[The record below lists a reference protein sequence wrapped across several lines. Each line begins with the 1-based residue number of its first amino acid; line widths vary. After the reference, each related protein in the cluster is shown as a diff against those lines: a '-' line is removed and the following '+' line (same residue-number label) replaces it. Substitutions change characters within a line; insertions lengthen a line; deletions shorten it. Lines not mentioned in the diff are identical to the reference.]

1 MGLDRA
7 RPLDPGPPH
16 RTLSTILRFIRK
28 RPDLTAST
36 FPSLPH
42 RLSPRRAIAALAA
55 DRAALAWTA
64 TAVFV
69 LCLLVRSPDLF
80 RHPRFWAE
88 EGNLYYKSMRDL
100 PVLRALGFVANGN
113 YQFLT
118 NLFVELAVLS
128 PPRQAAVPTTYLPLL
143 VAALGCFLMA
153 RLLVSAGCSALPVIL
168 GAALFALQ
176 TGGYEVFLSATNVQ
190 WVCSV
195 VTLLLALQEDVAAS
209 GAAAWGRYGLLAAC
223 GFTGTPSCMLLPLFV
238 GMAWHRP
245 SRYRFALAA
254 ILAVAVAVQV
264 GVILTHAGQVHRAF
278 AVTPAIAIAFAIQTV
293 LVGAL
298 PVEAM
303 NDVAIPL
310 RDQAAHWVGTAA
322 QLVLVGCAGL
332 GILATLGLDRLGP
345 RRVATLVAAAL
356 GIGVLNA
363 FATLGRAD
371 DLVSGWAGARYFF
384 LPTTCL
390 IVLLAS
396 GLGAGATAMRVV
408 AGLLAV
414 VALGNAAVSVVDSG
428 WTGLF
433 VSGPSV
439 SAGVD
444 RCRAAGPCRVPVGPN
459 GFGLTVDMLVGS
471 RSRPSATT
479 P

>member
-1 MGLDRA
+1 M
-7 RPLDPGPPH
+7 
-16 RTLSTILRFIRK
+16 
-28 RPDLTAST
+28 
-36 FPSLPH
+36 
-42 RLSPRRAIAALAA
+42 
-55 DRAALAWTA
+55 A

-69 LCLLVRSPDLF
+69 LCLVVRSPDLF

-88 EGNLYYKSMRDL
+88 EGNLYFRAMRDL
-100 PVLRALGFVANGN
+100 PLRRALGFVANGN

-128 PPRQAAVPTTYLPLL
+128 PPRQAALPTTYLPLL
-143 VAALGCFLMA
+143 VAALGCFLLA
-153 RLLVSAGCSALPVIL
+153 RLLVAAGCPALAVIVA
-168 GAALFALQ
+168 AALFALQ
-176 TGGYEVFLSATNVQ
+176 AGGYEVFLSATNVQ

-209 GAAAWGRYGLLAAC
+209 SAVAWGRYGLLAAC

-238 GMAWHRP
+238 GLAWHRP

-254 ILAVAVAVQV
+254 ILAVAVAVQS

-278 AVTPAIAIAFAIQTV
+278 AVTPAIAIAFALQAV
-293 LVGAL
+293 LDGAL
-298 PVEAM
+298 PIDAVSS
-303 NDVAIPL
+303 VALPL
-310 RDQAAHWVGTAA
+310 HDKAAHWAGMAA
-322 QLVLVGCAGL
+322 QVVLLGCAGL
-332 GILATLGLDRLGP
+332 GILATLGQDRLGQ
-345 RRVATLVAAAL
+345 RRVAVLVAAAL
-356 GIGVLNA
+356 GIGLLNA
-363 FATLGRAD
+363 FAALGGVQ

-390 IVLLAS
+390 IVLLAA
-396 GLGAGATAMRVV
+396 GLGAGPRALRVV
-408 AGLLAV
+408 AGLLAAA
-414 VALGNAAVSVVDSG
+414 ALGNAAVSVVDAG

-444 RCRAAGPCRVPVGPN
+444 RCHADGLCRVPVGPT

-471 RSRPSATT
+471 GSRPAATT

>member
-1 MGLDRA
+1 M
-7 RPLDPGPPH
+7 
-16 RTLSTILRFIRK
+16 
-28 RPDLTAST
+28 TASIV
-36 FPSLPH
+36 PSAPQ
-42 RLSPRRAIAALAA
+42 RLSLGRRRIAALAA
-55 DRAALAWTA
+55 GRAALAPMA

-69 LCLLVRSPDLF
+69 LCLVVRSPDLF

-88 EGNLYYKSMRDL
+88 EGNLYYRAMRDL
-100 PVLRALGFVANGN
+100 PVRRALGFVANGN

-128 PPRQAAVPTTYLPLL
+128 PPRQAALPTTYLPLL
-143 VAALGCFLMA
+143 MAALGCFLMA
-153 RLLVSAGCSALPVIL
+153 RLLVSAGCPALAVIV

-176 TGGYEVFLSATNVQ
+176 AGGYEVFLSATNVQ

-209 GAAAWGRYGLLAAC
+209 GAVAWGRYGLLAAC
-223 GFTGTPSCMLLPLFV
+223 GLTGTPSCMLLPLFV
-238 GMAWHRP
+238 GLAWHRP

-254 ILAVAVAVQV
+254 ILAVAVAVQS

-278 AVTPAIAIAFAIQTV
+278 TVSPAIVIAFALQTV
-293 LVGAL
+293 LDGAL
-298 PVEAM
+298 PIDAVTSLA
-303 NDVAIPL
+303 VPL
-310 RDQAAHWVGTAA
+310 HDKAAHWAGMAA
-322 QLVLVGCAGL
+322 QVVLLGCAGL
-332 GILATLGLDRLGP
+332 GILATLGRDRLGQ
-345 RRVATLVAAAL
+345 RRVAVLVAAAL
-356 GIGVLNA
+356 GIGLLNA
-363 FATLGRAD
+363 FAALGGVQ

-390 IVLLAS
+390 IVLLAA
-396 GLGAGATAMRVV
+396 GLGAGPRALRVV
-408 AGLLAV
+408 AGLLAAA
-414 VALGNAAVSVVDSG
+414 ALGNAAVSVVDAG

-444 RCRAAGPCRVPVGPN
+444 RCHADGPCRVPVGPT

-471 RSRPSATT
+471 GSRPAATT

>member
-1 MGLDRA
+1 M
-7 RPLDPGPPH
+7 
-16 RTLSTILRFIRK
+16 
-28 RPDLTAST
+28 TASIV
-36 FPSLPH
+36 PSAPQ
-42 RLSPRRAIAALAA
+42 RLSLGPRRIVALAA
-55 DRAALAWTA
+55 GRAALAPVA

-69 LCLLVRSPDLF
+69 LCLVVRSPDLF

-88 EGNLYYKSMRDL
+88 EGNLYFRAMRDL
-100 PVLRALGFVANGN
+100 PLRRALGFVANGN

-128 PPRQAAVPTTYLPLL
+128 PPRQAALPTTYLPLL
-143 VAALGCFLMA
+143 VAALGCFLLA
-153 RLLVSAGCSALPVIL
+153 RLLVSAGCPALAVIVA
-168 GAALFALQ
+168 AALFALQ
-176 TGGYEVFLSATNVQ
+176 AGGYEVFLSATNVQ

-209 GAAAWGRYGLLAAC
+209 SAAAWGRYGLLAAC

-238 GMAWHRP
+238 GLAWHRP

-254 ILAVAVAVQV
+254 ILAVAVAVQS

-278 AVTPAIAIAFAIQTV
+278 AVTPAIAIAFALQAV
-293 LVGAL
+293 LDGAL
-298 PVEAM
+298 PIDAVSS
-303 NDVAIPL
+303 VALPL
-310 RDQAAHWVGTAA
+310 HDKAAHWAGMAA
-322 QLVLVGCAGL
+322 QVVLLGCAGL
-332 GILATLGLDRLGP
+332 GILATLGQDRLGQ
-345 RRVATLVAAAL
+345 RRVAVLVAAAL
-356 GIGVLNA
+356 GIGLLNA
-363 FATLGRAD
+363 FAALGGVQ

-390 IVLLAS
+390 IVLLAA
-396 GLGAGATAMRVV
+396 GLGAGPRALRVV
-408 AGLLAV
+408 AGLLAAA
-414 VALGNAAVSVVDSG
+414 ALGNAAVSVVDAG

-444 RCRAAGPCRVPVGPN
+444 RCHADGPCRVPVGPT

-471 RSRPSATT
+471 GSRPAATT